1 MSSQKF
7 ISGNRIAQHLCC
19 CLFISLLA
27 LLTLGQA
34 DAKDRVAYFHND
46 ALGSPVAATDEAG
59 NMLWREE
66 YAPYGQRLLKQDNGS
81 NTLWY
86 TGKEEEE
93 ELGIQYFG
101 ARWYDPS
108 IGRFLAMDPV
118 GFDEGNI
125 QSYNKYA
132 YANNNPYKYVDPDG
146 RAVETALDIV
156 SLGFSI
162 AAFKSNPS
170 FLNGLSVAYDGLA
183 TAVPFLPAGAGI
195 IKNAGKAADAVGNA
209 TKSTL
214 PSHSKHSLNQKMNR
228 GVKSSDELDAIRN
241 PLDKRPVKYDS
252 QGRPSQRS
260 IGEKAEIAVNPDS
273 NTIVSVNPTS
283 SKKAARLKRRK
294 QKN

>member
-7 ISGNRIAQHLCC
+7 IRGNRIAQRLCC
-19 CLFISLLA
+19 CLFISLLT

-34 DAKDRVAYFHND
+34 SAKDRVAYFHND

-59 NMLWREE
+59 NVLWREE

-86 TGKEEEE
+86 TGKEEEK

-118 GFDEGNI
+118 GFQEGNI

-146 RAVETALDIV
+146 RSPLLVIRGLIAVGKIAKNFLFKGAR
-156 SLGFSI
+156 LGVKQ
-162 AAFKSNPS
+162 AKS
-170 FLNGLSVAYDGLA
+170 G
-183 TAVPFLPAGAGI
+183 
-195 IKNAGKAADAVGNA
+195 AGKATKGGGEVAKKLSKVKKSKKTEQIGDKFTKTTEVRPGKGPGQSRAEYTRYKNQDGKVIRTYKDSYDRGN
-209 TKSTL
+209 
-214 PSHSKHSLNQKMNR
+214 
-228 GVKSSDELDAIRN
+228 
-241 PLDKRPVKYDS
+241 KY
-252 QGRPSQRS
+252 QGRKSLRGGPEGRSQ
-260 IGEKAEIAVNPDS
+260 
-273 NTIVSVNPTS
+273 
-283 SKKAARLKRRK
+283 
-294 QKN
+294 